1 MDIERTPHLLMH
13 IKKNSLQRAKGRDV
27 LRLAHFVGMVTF
39 GRTME
44 DIIEEL
50 HIRINYA
57 HLGC

>member
-1 MDIERTPHLLMH
+1 MH
-13 IKKNSLQRAKGRDV
+13 IKQSSLRRAKGRDV